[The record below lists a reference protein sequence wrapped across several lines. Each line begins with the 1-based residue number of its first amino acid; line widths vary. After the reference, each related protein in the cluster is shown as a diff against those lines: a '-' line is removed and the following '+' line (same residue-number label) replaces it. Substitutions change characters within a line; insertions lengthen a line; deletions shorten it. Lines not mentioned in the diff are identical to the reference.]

1 MRWGGVAVE
10 GRGRGEWWSCA
21 GESRGREEVCG
32 SGLGGVES
40 RDVVAVVCVV
50 VHEIQS
56 SSYWNVDVFS
66 QQAAANPLFPPPGT
80 TQHTHNT
87 HTYTHTDRSAPYR
100 MIMFGIDVTAALD
113 TFYSDVESMD
123 DSQASPRGGA
133 KHVHGRGNGG
143 VGMEWRH

>member
-1 MRWGGVAVE
+1 
-10 GRGRGEWWSCA
+10 
-21 GESRGREEVCG
+21 
-32 SGLGGVES
+32 
-40 RDVVAVVCVV
+40 
-50 VHEIQS
+50 
-56 SSYWNVDVFS
+56 
-66 QQAAANPLFPPPGT
+66 
-80 TQHTHNT
+80 
-87 HTYTHTDRSAPYR
+87 